1 MSEFPKLSQPAL
13 RALHNAGIADL
24 YHLSKL
30 TEKEFSRLHGIGPTA
45 IKALREAMAAK
56 GLTFVAG

>member
-24 YHLSKL
+24 HQLSKL
-30 TEKEFSRLHGIGPTA
+30 TEKEFSGLHGIGPTA
-45 IKALREAMAAK
+45 VKALKEAMKAK
-56 GLTFVAG
+56 GLKFAVG